1 MLKEEFGSQVLAILF
16 AATEPVTLEQLRLV
30 FPESDPGAIEERT
43 GRLVAEFNAMQDAL
57 EIRKVAGGL
66 RLTTR
71 PEHHEVV
78 RAYLKTRPSAK
89 LSLAA
94 LETLSVI
101 AYKQPITLPEIMEI
115 RGIKSTTTIR
125 TLLEKKL
132 IQTKGRKKVVGRPIM
147 YGTTREF
154 LVHFGLNDLSE
165 LPTLKEFEEILGQD
179 LLAPSRSSDEAVEEA
194 PATGPAEDSVAGD
207 AGEEGD

>member
-1 MLKEEFGSQVLAILF
+1 MLKDELTSQILAILF
-16 AATEPVTLEQLRLV
+16 AATEPVTLEQLEQV
-30 FPESDPGAIEERT
+30 FPGIERELLRDRV
-43 GRLVAEFNAMQDAL
+43 GQLAEEFNSVQNAV
-57 EIRKVAGGL
+57 EIRPVAGGY
-66 RLTTR
+66 RITTR
-71 PEHHEVV
+71 PEHHESI
-78 RAYLKTRPSAK
+78 RSYLRTRPSAK

-115 RGIKSTTTIR
+115 RGIKGTSTIR

-132 IQTKGRKKVVGRPIM
+132 IQTRGRRKVVGRPIM

-165 LPTLKEFEEILGQD
+165 LPTLTELEEILGQD
-179 LLAPSRSSDEAVEEA
+179 LKNPTTES
-194 PATGPAEDSVAGD
+194 PAD
-207 AGEEGD
+207 

>member
-1 MLKEEFGSQVLAILF
+1 MLKDELTSQILAILF
-16 AATEPVTLEQLRLV
+16 AASEPVTLEQLEQVYPAIDPAILNEHVNQLV
-30 FPESDPGAIEERT
+30 ED
-43 GRLVAEFNAMQDAL
+43 FNSIQQAL
-57 EIRKVAGGL
+57 EIRAVAGGY
-66 RLTTR
+66 RITTR
-71 PEHHEVV
+71 AEHHEIV
-78 RAYLKTRPSAK
+78 RSYLRTRPSAK

-115 RGIKSTTTIR
+115 RGIKGTTTIR

-132 IQTKGRKKVVGRPIM
+132 IQTRGRKKVVGRPIM

-165 LPTLKEFEEILGQD
+165 LPTLTELEEILGQD
-179 LLAPSRSSDEAVEEA
+179 LSGTQ
-194 PATGPAEDSVAGD
+194 ATQGT
-207 AGEEGD
+207 

>member
-1 MLKEEFGSQVLAILF
+1 MLKDELNTQILAILF
-16 AATEPVTLEQLRLV
+16 AASEPVTLDQLEQV
-30 FPESDPGAIEERT
+30 FPSIERAGLKDRVDLLIEE
-43 GRLVAEFNAMQDAL
+43 FNSAQDAV
-57 EIRKVAGGL
+57 EIRSVAGGY
-66 RLTTR
+66 RITTR
-71 PEHHEVV
+71 PEYHEIV
-78 RAYLKTRPSAK
+78 RSYLRTRPSAK

-115 RGIKSTTTIR
+115 RGIKGTSTIR

-147 YGTTREF
+147 YATTREF

-165 LPTLKEFEEILGQD
+165 LPTLTELEEILGQD
-179 LLAPSRSSDEAVEEA
+179 LGSSGKAA
-194 PATGPAEDSVAGD
+194 ATQETSETQETRKKRDRRD
-207 AGEEGD
+207 

>member
-1 MLKEEFGSQVLAILF
+1 MLKDELTSQILAILF
-16 AATEPVTLEQLRLV
+16 AASEPVTLEQLEQV
-30 FPESDPGAIEERT
+30 HPSVDPGTLGERLNTLIEE
-43 GRLVAEFNAMQDAL
+43 FNSVQEAV
-57 EIRKVAGGL
+57 EIRSVAGGY
-66 RLTTR
+66 RITTR
-71 PEHHEVV
+71 PQHHEIV
-78 RAYLKTRPSAK
+78 RAYLRTRPSAK

-115 RGIKSTTTIR
+115 RGIKGTTTIR

-165 LPTLKEFEEILGQD
+165 LPTLTELEEILGQD
-179 LLAPSRSSDEAVEEA
+179 LTARTEGTQATEGTQGTRGTEERQGA
-194 PATGPAEDSVAGD
+194 
-207 AGEEGD
+207 

>member
-1 MLKEEFGSQVLAILF
+1 MLKDELISQILAILF
-16 AATEPVTLEQLRLV
+16 AASEPVTLEQLEQVYPSADRAALRERV
-30 FPESDPGAIEERT
+30 TLLIED
-43 GRLVAEFNAMQDAL
+43 FNSVQEAV
-57 EIRKVAGGL
+57 EIRSVAGGY
-66 RLTTR
+66 RITTR
-71 PEHHEVV
+71 PEHHEIV
-78 RAYLKTRPSAK
+78 RCYLRTRPSAK

-115 RGIKSTTTIR
+115 RGIKGTSTIR

-165 LPTLKEFEEILGQD
+165 LPTLTELEEILGQD
-179 LLAPSRSSDEAVEEA
+179 LSAAQGTPGI
-194 PATGPAEDSVAGD
+194 PGTPGT
-207 AGEEGD
+207 

>member
-1 MLKEEFGSQVLAILF
+1 MLKDELTSQILAILF
-16 AATEPVTLEQLRLV
+16 AASEPVTLEQLEQVYPSADRAALRERV
-30 FPESDPGAIEERT
+30 TLLIED
-43 GRLVAEFNAMQDAL
+43 FNSVQEAV
-57 EIRKVAGGL
+57 EIRSVAGGY
-66 RLTTR
+66 RITTR
-71 PEHHEVV
+71 PEHHEIV
-78 RAYLKTRPSAK
+78 RCYLRTRPSAK

-115 RGIKSTTTIR
+115 RGIKGTSTIR

-165 LPTLKEFEEILGQD
+165 LPTLTELEEILGQD
-179 LLAPSRSSDEAVEEA
+179 LSAAQGTPGI
-194 PATGPAEDSVAGD
+194 PGTPGT
-207 AGEEGD
+207 